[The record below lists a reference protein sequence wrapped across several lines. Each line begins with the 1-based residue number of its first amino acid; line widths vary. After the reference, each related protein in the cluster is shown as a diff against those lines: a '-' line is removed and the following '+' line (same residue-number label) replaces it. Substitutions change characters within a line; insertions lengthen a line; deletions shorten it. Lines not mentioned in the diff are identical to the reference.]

1 MNFWEIALD
10 ALIDSAL
17 DSLKIAPFLFLIFL
31 AMEFIEHK
39 AADKTKMLIAKSGRV
54 GPAVGGL
61 LGCVPQCGFS
71 AACSGLYAGGVITL
85 GTLFA
90 VFLSTSD
97 EMLPIMISGGV
108 PALTI
113 LKIVGT
119 KALIGIAVG
128 FIVDLIIR
136 PKNDL
141 SHIHDICEH
150 EHCHC
155 EHGIFR
161 SALHH
166 FIEIIIYIFVF
177 SFAVDLAIGLIGE
190 EAISSLFVNLPVVGS
205 LISAAVGL
213 IPNCAAS
220 VVITDLYINGIIT
233 PGVMMSGLLTGA
245 GIGLFVL
252 FRSNRSKKQTLAI
265 AGVLYAM
272 GVVFGVVI
280 DLIGITF

>member
-1 MNFWEIALD
+1 M
-10 ALIDSAL
+10 
-17 DSLKIAPFLFLIFL
+17 
-31 AMEFIEHK
+31 
-39 AADKTKMLIAKSGRV
+39 
-54 GPAVGGL
+54 
-61 LGCVPQCGFS
+61 
-71 AACSGLYAGGVITL
+71 
-85 GTLFA
+85 
-90 VFLSTSD
+90 
-97 EMLPIMISGGV
+97 
-108 PALTI
+108 
-113 LKIVGT
+113 
-119 KALIGIAVG
+119 
-128 FIVDLIIR
+128 
-136 PKNDL
+136 
-141 SHIHDICEH
+141 
-150 EHCHC
+150 
-155 EHGIFR
+155 
-161 SALHH
+161 
-166 FIEIIIYIFVF
+166 F